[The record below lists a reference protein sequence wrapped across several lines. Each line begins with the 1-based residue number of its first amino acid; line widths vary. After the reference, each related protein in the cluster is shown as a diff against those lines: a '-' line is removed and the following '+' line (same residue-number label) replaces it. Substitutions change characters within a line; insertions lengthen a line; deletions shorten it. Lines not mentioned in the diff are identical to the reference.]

1 MDLLEFRCNLELNSS
16 LGNIDT
22 QLQDLEEEYQEPEA
36 TCIFFG
42 KENDVTISYSYRE
55 DISYDPID
63 VETVDT
69 SISGFYYVTY
79 TNSTFK
85 YKNVV
90 LIRTIQVMEVENNG

>member
-1 MDLLEFRCNLELNSS
+1 MLNDKIGIHQLTIKEIIETPELDQLLEPF
-16 LGNIDT
+16 T
-22 QLQDLEEEYQEPEA
+22 
-36 TCIFFG
+36 
-42 KENDVTISYSYRE
+42 
-55 DISYDPID
+55 ID